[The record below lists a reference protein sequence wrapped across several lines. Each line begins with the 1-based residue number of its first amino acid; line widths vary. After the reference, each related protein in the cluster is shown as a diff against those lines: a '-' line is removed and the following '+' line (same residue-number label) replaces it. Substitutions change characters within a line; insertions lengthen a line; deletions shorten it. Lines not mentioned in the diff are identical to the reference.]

1 MHAAEQHCLCK
12 FTQSALQGLPM
23 GMEVAAAAAAEP
35 PRNAAARL
43 LLLVSPEL
51 GGLASGLSAKMRRS
65 CSRCAGVRCSAGSGA
80 CAGYVMAPPS
90 SSLPALGGEKMPR
103 MAARCA
109 GVSSCAASGA
119 CTRVGALSACC
130 PTT

>member
-1 MHAAEQHCLCK
+1 MHAAEQHCLSK
-12 FTQSALQGLPM
+12 LMLSALQGLPT
-23 GMEVAAAAAAEP
+23 GAERAAAAAGEP
-35 PRNAAARL
+35 PRTPAARL

-65 CSRCAGVRCSAGSGA
+65 CSRCAGVRWSAGSGA

-119 CTRVGALSACC
+119 CTQVSALFACC
-130 PTT
+130 AAT